1 MIDHYSYTHDFSN
14 CEIKALK
21 KIRPKGDSKLL
32 TSAMLVHCSTNTESY
47 FFFQALISHLLKLCV

>member
-32 TSAMLVHCSTNTESY
+32 TSAMLVHCSTNTES
-47 FFFQALISHLLKLCV
+47 